1 MQSKNIKI
9 NKVNKTKTLETK
21 KFKVIKRRKVSMLKL
36 FGLVAIICI
45 ILFCIYKSTTF
56 MYGETSNYISS
67 IKDKYLANKNQNII
81 STQITKQEDKDIIKD
96 ISKKIELPT
105 EDITL
110 FARIKNPEI
119 LRSKS
124 TFYSAIKE
132 NDYLVVYPSLAII
145 YDAKSDTVLKSSPIR

>member
-21 KFKVIKRRKVSMLKL
+21 KSKVIKRRKVSMLKL
-36 FGLVAIICI
+36 FGLFAIICI
-45 ILFCIYKSTTF
+45 VLFCIYKSTTF

-81 STQITKQEDKDIIKD
+81 STNITKQEDKDIIKD
-96 ISKKIELPT
+96 ISEKIDLPT
-105 EDITL
+105 EEITL

-145 YDAKSDTVLKSSPIR
+145 YDAKSNTVLKSSPIR